1 MSNAATQDMTGLG
14 THVTLPEEPEWP
26 KTYTV
31 NGKTITIEDPG
42 PEPARYYDWMLWKL
56 RQDPDW
62 VAMMSRDK

>member
-14 THVTLPEEPEWP
+14 THGTLPEEPEWP

-31 NGKTITIEDPG
+31 NVRTITIEDPG

-56 RQDPDW
+56 RQDPNW
-62 VAMMSRDK
+62 VAMMSRDR

>member
-14 THVTLPEEPEWP
+14 THVTLPEEPKWP

-31 NGKTITIEDPG
+31 NSRTITIEDPG

-62 VAMMSRDK
+62 VAMMSRDR